1 MDWRAALSQAAQAD
15 LDQLFG
21 DSIQV
26 AAIGLEHQNL
36 TPFMLVIAANGE
48 RAMRNL
54 ALGTSQRNVEAV
66 ITALQ
71 DPSDAERLRARAT
84 VLDVTVRAP
93 FAGDAI
99 NVRLEHR
106 EGSAIDILVPYHGTS
121 DGGITIDG
129 EALTAAVDVARLW
142 PAGRS

>member
-1 MDWRAALSQAAQAD
+1 MDWRASLSQAAQAD
-15 LDQLFG
+15 LDRLFA

-36 TPFMLVIAANGE
+36 APFMLVIAIDGG
-48 RAMRNL
+48 RAIRNL
-54 ALGTSQRNVEAV
+54 GASAGQRSVDAV

-71 DPSDAERLRARAT
+71 DDTDAEDLRARAI
-84 VLDVTVRAP
+84 VIDVTVREP

-106 EGSAIDILVPYHGTS
+106 EGQAIDILVPYRTTG
-121 DGGITIDG
+121 DGITIDSQ
-129 EALTAAVDVARLW
+129 AMTAAVDIARLW
-142 PAGRS
+142 PTSSP

>member
-1 MDWRAALSQAAQAD
+1 MDWRASLSQAAQAD
-15 LDQLFG
+15 LDRLFA

-36 TPFMLVIAANGE
+36 APFMLVIATNGD

-54 ALGTSQRNVEAV
+54 GAPSRQRSVDAV

-71 DPSDAERLRARAT
+71 NETDAENLRARAT
-84 VLDVTVRAP
+84 VMDVTVREP

-106 EGSAIDILVPYHGTS
+106 EGQAIDILVPYRTT
-121 DGGITIDG
+121 DDGITIDG
-129 EALTAAVDVARLW
+129 QAMKASVDVARLW
-142 PAGRS
+142 PTSPP